1 MELYNTSTRMRALPS
16 VLRHAKI
23 LLRNIFELA
32 RNRQERTKTSSTL
45 SNVCLCTRQEM
56 PAYNV
61 FSRSYAV
68 A

>member
-1 MELYNTSTRMRALPS
+1 MELYNTSAGVCALPS

-45 SNVCLCTRQEM
+45 SNVSLCTRQEM